1 MIFRKFVINLYLTWV
16 GFRFYLWWYYATYL
30 FNEESNRW
38 KWSKVR
44 VRDVDQVN
52 RIIEDVK
59 KEKAR
64 TDKIFQDITFEIR
77 AEQVLM
83 FFNYK
88 EIVDNVN
95 DNQYYVKH
103 NHDPEFIDIQALNA
117 LKTEFKKLDISFH
130 ERRDDFM

>member
-1 MIFRKFVINLYLTWV
+1 M
-16 GFRFYLWWYYATYL
+16 
-30 FNEESNRW
+30 
-38 KWSKVR
+38 
-44 VRDVDQVN
+44 DQVN

-130 ERRDDFM
+130 ERRDVFM